1 MPDSAG
7 AEPTVPAWRQEN
19 VESRLEH
26 ALVHGID
33 AHVVADVEEARLNKT
48 LYPRCLNIIE
58 GPLMKGALSISHL
71 PILRRTQ
78 TDKHL
83 LIAYTT

>member
-1 MPDSAG
+1 MPASAG

-33 AHVVADVEEARLNKT
+33 AHVVADVEEARVNKS

-58 GPLMKGALSISHL
+58 GPLMKGERSFSRL
-71 PILRRTQ
+71 PIHRFVAHTNP
-78 TDKHL
+78 
-83 LIAYTT
+83 